1 MSIFYYLS
9 LMGMLLIIANVALS
23 QEEQPFCP
31 RASEENPRCISHSE
45 QYKCGAFFL
54 NLPGRDNISWLSAL
68 PDAFTELDLE
78 ENPEIKETLGGLT
91 TRSFDISPDDCS
103 PEHKIANARCFAAML
118 KLRSDSFDSCAKN
131 VINQ

>member
-1 MSIFYYLS
+1 
-9 LMGMLLIIANVALS
+9 
-23 QEEQPFCP
+23 
-31 RASEENPRCISHSE
+31 
-45 QYKCGAFFL
+45 
-54 NLPGRDNISWLSAL
+54 L

-131 VINQ
+131 VINQNGNDTVGNIMCTTITDLYSEDNIPVKALNKGIRVSTSCFPIIKIFKKI